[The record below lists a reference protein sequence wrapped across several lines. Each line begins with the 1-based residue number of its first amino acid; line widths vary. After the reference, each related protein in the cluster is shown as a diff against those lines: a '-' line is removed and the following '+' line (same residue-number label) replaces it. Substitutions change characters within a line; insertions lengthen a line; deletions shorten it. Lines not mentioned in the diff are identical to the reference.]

1 MGSNLSTCPLGIAA
15 CLSKNSFTDSKLKTC
30 ETSIILNTNLIY
42 KYVVIFIF
50 IYEWQSVRVC
60 QNPNNAG

>member
-1 MGSNLSTCPLGIAA
+1 MMDVNGFPR
-15 CLSKNSFTDSKLKTC
+15 KNPAV
-30 ETSIILNTNLIY
+30 ILNSICMVRNVRLVTVI

>member
-1 MGSNLSTCPLGIAA
+1 MLALF
-15 CLSKNSFTDSKLKTC
+15 LLELD
-30 ETSIILNTNLIY
+30 Y